1 MLKAESNHNNHNNNG
16 AMAPSHVT
24 PLAQRVQG
32 KPWSHEGGERRRSSR
47 GAPVNA
53 I

>member
-24 PLAQRVQG
+24 PLAQRVHG
-32 KPWSHEGGERRRSSR
+32 EPWTHEGATKEAS
-47 GAPVNA
+47 GAPEVRL
-53 I
+53 

>member
-32 KPWSHEGGERRRSSR
+32 AEEPRRSGAGG
-47 GAPVNA
+47 GAPEVRL
-53 I
+53 